1 MRVLKKKYKHPKRP
15 WDSSRI
21 EEERKILSE
30 FGLKRKREIWRAEEI
45 VRNFRRRARD
55 LIAVHDEEKQKILM
69 EKVSELGLLRKDQ
82 ELKDILSLTSKDILS
97 RRLQTIIY
105 KKELAN
111 SINHARQ
118 KIAHGHV
125 TIDGR
130 RVKFPSFIVPVQ
142 KEGSIIVKKDKEVD
156 KK

>member
-1 MRVLKKKYKHPKRP
+1 MRVLRKKYKHPKRP
-15 WDSSRI
+15 WDSSRL
-21 EEERKILSE
+21 EEEKKVLKE
-30 FGLKRKREIWRAEEI
+30 FGLKRKRELWRAEEI

-55 LIAVHDEEKQKILM
+55 LIAVQNEEKRKILIK
-69 EKVSELGLLRKDQ
+69 KVSELGLIRNDQ
-82 ELKDILSLTSKDILS
+82 KLKDILSLTSKDILG

-105 KKELAN
+105 KKELSN

-125 TIDGR
+125 SIDGR
-130 RVKFPSFIVPVQ
+130 KVIFPSFIVPVQ
-142 KEGSIIVKKDKEVD
+142 KEGSIVVKKEDD